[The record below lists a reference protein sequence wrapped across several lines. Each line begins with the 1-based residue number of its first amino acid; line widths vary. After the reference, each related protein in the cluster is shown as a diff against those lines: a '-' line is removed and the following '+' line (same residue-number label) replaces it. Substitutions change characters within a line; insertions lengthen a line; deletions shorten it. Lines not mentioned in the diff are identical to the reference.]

1 MWQCGHP
8 ILALG
13 GPQSGV
19 ILPCSASA
27 AWASVLLYALHAAV
41 NLNPCASSKRPS
53 CWAPPSLG
61 LCFSEAL

>member
-13 GPQSGV
+13 GPQSEV
-19 ILPCSASA
+19 ILPCLASA
-27 AWASVLLYALHAAV
+27 DWALVVYALHAAV
-41 NLNPCASSKRPS
+41 NLSPCTSNKRPS

-61 LCFSEAL
+61 LCFSEVL